1 MNAIYGQW
9 VDFELPFN
17 ILPIFHGNSW
27 ESIQTFIKDHRNFSS
42 CLENISD
49 QKLFWLSRLNN
60 IFPLKCIARP
70 PCWIV
75 GEQAGRA
82 RIEPN
87 TWIDRQTLL
96 ASVIH
101 ISLSKYRSSSMRM
114 MMITCCKLKIQ
125 YPHTHTSR
133 CRSTWATLGER
144 WGLRI
149 WLHLNKQNT

>member
-9 VDFELPFN
+9 VDFELNFN
-17 ILPIFHGNSW
+17 ILPIFLGNW
-27 ESIQTFIKDHRNFSS
+27 SIPTSKKIIEISPLALR
-42 CLENISD
+42 ISD
-49 QKLFWLSRLNN
+49 QKLFWLSRLT
-60 IFPLKCIARP
+60 IYFLSSALLVLH
-70 PCWIV
+70 V
-75 GEQAGRA
+75 GLLENRRA

-101 ISLSKYRSSSMRM
+101 ISLSKYWSSSMRM

-133 CRSTWATLGER
+133 RVGLPEPHGER